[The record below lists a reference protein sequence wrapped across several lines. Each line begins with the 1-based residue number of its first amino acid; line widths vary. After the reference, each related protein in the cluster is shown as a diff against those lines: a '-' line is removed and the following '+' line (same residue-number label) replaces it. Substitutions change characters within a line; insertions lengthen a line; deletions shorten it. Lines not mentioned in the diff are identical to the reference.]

1 MIFPV
6 RLTLAI
12 LLSTTLFA
20 CGDKKELPLTDTVS
34 MPADSL
40 IAPEKMV
47 LILSDVH
54 VVEAA
59 MLLDRNEGRE
69 PKHNP
74 DHYYNGIF
82 RKYHISAG
90 RYDQN
95 LIYYRQSP
103 DDFMKIYEKVISQ
116 VEARKKYLPGPK

>member
-1 MIFPV
+1 
-6 RLTLAI
+6 
-12 LLSTTLFA
+12 
-20 CGDKKELPLTDTVS
+20 

-74 DHYYNGIF
+74 DYYYNGIF